1 MSIILEP
8 VDMFEIS
15 KADESDLQEILEL
28 QRLAFYENSIRYND
42 PNMPP
47 MPQTL
52 DELKE
57 ESRGQIFLKAVENG
71 MIIGA
76 VRGRMDG
83 DICRISKMMV
93 RPDHQNRGIGQKLMA
108 AIENEFDAR
117 IYELRTGHLDEK
129 NDFLYKKLGYVLT
142 GEKERITDT
151 MWFVRFRKEL

>member
-1 MSIILEP
+1 M
-8 VDMFEIS
+8 EITR
-15 KADESDLQEILEL
+15 AYESDLPEILKL
-28 QRLAFYENSIRYND
+28 QRLAFYENSIRYKD

-52 DELKE
+52 EELIKE
-57 ESRGQIFLKAVENG
+57 SKGQIFLKATDNG
-71 MIIGA
+71 KIVGA

-93 RPDHQNRGIGQKLMA
+93 HPDHQNRGIGQKLMA
-108 AIENEFDAR
+108 SIEKQFDAH
-117 IYELRTGHLDEK
+117 IYELVTGHLDEK

-151 MWFVRFRKEL
+151 MWFVRFRKEI

>member
-8 VDMFEIS
+8 GVRLIIS
-15 KADESDLQEILEL
+15 KAEEKDLPEILEL
-28 QRLAFYENSIRYND
+28 QRLAFYENSIRYKD

-52 DELKE
+52 EELKE
-57 ESRGQIFLKAVENG
+57 ESMGQKFLKATENG
-71 MIIGA
+71 MIVGA

-83 DICRISKMMV
+83 DVCRISKMMV

-108 AIENEFDAR
+108 AIEAEFNAR

-142 GEKERITDT
+142 GEKEKITDT
-151 MWFVRFRKEL
+151 MWFVRFRKEI